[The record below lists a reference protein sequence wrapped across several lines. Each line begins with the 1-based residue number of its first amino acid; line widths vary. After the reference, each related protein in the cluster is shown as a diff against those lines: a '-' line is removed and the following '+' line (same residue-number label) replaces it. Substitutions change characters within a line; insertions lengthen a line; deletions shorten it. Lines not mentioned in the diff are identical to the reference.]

1 VRSRA
6 AAATLSSAGFKEV
19 YSMQGGI
26 RAWKGLVA
34 EGVPESGI
42 AYFSSAAKAE
52 ELIALAWWLEDGSC
66 KFYSGLAAVM
76 GDQEAKNLFKD
87 LLKAE
92 ENHQTSLLKLYQD
105 LSGLTS
111 ESGFPGSVMSPE
123 KEGDVM
129 EGGIRIS
136 EALQWAKGKSVAEIL
151 EFSLSSEANSYD
163 LYVKLEQQTKDQRSA
178 RVFHLL
184 SGEEQQHLERLSTL
198 FAKRMQ
204 GSSPT
209 SPHA

>member
-34 EGVPESGI
+34 EGAPESGV
-42 AYFSSAAKAE
+42 AYFSSATKAE
-52 ELIALAWWLEDGSC
+52 ELIALAWWLEDGSRQ
-66 KFYSGLAAVM
+66 FYSDLAAVV
-76 GDQEAKNLFKD
+76 GDQEAKNLFED
-87 LLKAE
+87 LTAAE

-123 KEGDVM
+123 REGDVM
-129 EGGIRIS
+129 EGGIRVS
-136 EALQWAKGKSVAEIL
+136 EAIEWAKGKSVAEIL

-163 LYVKLEQQTKDQRSA
+163 LYVKMQRQTKDQRSA
-178 RVFHLL
+178 QVFHLL
-184 SGEEQQHLERLSTL
+184 SGEEKQHLERLSAL
-198 FAKRMQ
+198 FEKRIKRA
-204 GSSPT
+204 SPI
-209 SPHA
+209 SPQT